1 MKKKIELWTRIAS
14 IITCIIFLSI
24 LSFTLVSANDDCRAS
39 MGKKVKI
46 NAAANNHISDESR
59 GLLKKLVEVNSGTN
73 NLAGQEKIRELLIPE
88 FRKLGFVE
96 NIHVS
101 KKGRKVL
108 SFKIPGTEPTIL
120 YMGHMDTVFPEE
132 TKFKHYT
139 DKGDRI
145 YGPGIIDMKGG
156 IVLMLDILKSVG
168 PDLRKHVL
176 IVLNDD
182 EEIGSFESKSLY
194 IPIVKNIHHALVF
207 EPGLEDGAFISSQSG
222 VKWLSLEVTGR
233 SAHAGLEPEL
243 GVNACVELAKKM
255 VAINDLTDYS
265 KKLTINIGVISGGS
279 KPNVVCENARAGID
293 IRYVEPQ
300 DLNAAINKIEKITN
314 TSFLFSKKY
323 NEPTKA
329 ILTPVVELPSLKPA
343 STLEMVKIV
352 RQVSE
357 NLGIEFHHQHVGY
370 GSDGNHLSVLPQGI
384 HILVGLGPYGKGMHT
399 DTEYMLTKSYAER
412 LVLNIALLEKL
423 AR

>member
-1 MKKKIELWTRIAS
+1 
-14 IITCIIFLSI
+14 
-24 LSFTLVSANDDCRAS
+24 
-39 MGKKVKI
+39 
-46 NAAANNHISDESR
+46 
-59 GLLKKLVEVNSGTN
+59 
-73 NLAGQEKIRELLIPE
+73 
-88 FRKLGFVE
+88 
-96 NIHVS
+96 
-101 KKGRKVL
+101 
-108 SFKIPGTEPTIL
+108 
-120 YMGHMDTVFPEE
+120 
-132 TKFKHYT
+132 
-139 DKGDRI
+139 
-145 YGPGIIDMKGG
+145 
-156 IVLMLDILKSVG
+156 
-168 PDLRKHVL
+168 
-176 IVLNDD
+176 
-182 EEIGSFESKSLY
+182 
-194 IPIVKNIHHALVF
+194 
-207 EPGLEDGAFISSQSG
+207 
-222 VKWLSLEVTGR
+222 
-233 SAHAGLEPEL
+233 
-243 GVNACVELAKKM
+243 M